1 VQVGNNLLD
10 SGGHL
15 QRDFTLGDW
24 GDMGLHAPFRKILDS
39 RQGLTPSLPNPLII
53 NALWGPARKCLN
65 INRLQQLYLY
75 HKLVR
80 VSSIFFLEA
89 LKKLSKKPCAGM
101 NSLIIFMQL
110 VKQTK
115 QKQNKEKH
123 MAQLAKQSSSFNY
136 SVEAAPSFM
145 QLTDG
150 SFVKDGFTVNRRT
163 DTLEVLGKVTDR
175 YGIVQNADLIQV
187 AEDAFAAKKM
197 TDYTRKVVVTGAGEK
212 VYAVYDFKNHTKK
225 LKVGDEV
232 GLRLT
237 LQNSFDGSL
246 RASFGLGMLRLLC
259 LNGMT
264 TMEREVGMTKKHS
277 SGINVQFVSDALE
290 KAIVSWN
297 SATAVFDRL
306 SDVKVTQIQGANILA
321 NLEKQSV
328 ISGKLR
334 EGIGGIWASPTHRED
349 AGRNLFNLYN
359 AVTQHLTHDV
369 AGDRFELAN
378 RVSANVLAA
387 FDRASQK
394 SDRFARLVTPVQ
406 QDLVAVSL
414 N

>member
-1 VQVGNNLLD
+1 
-10 SGGHL
+10 
-15 QRDFTLGDW
+15 
-24 GDMGLHAPFRKILDS
+24 
-39 RQGLTPSLPNPLII
+39 
-53 NALWGPARKCLN
+53 
-65 INRLQQLYLY
+65 
-75 HKLVR
+75 
-80 VSSIFFLEA
+80 
-89 LKKLSKKPCAGM
+89 
-101 NSLIIFMQL
+101 
-110 VKQTK
+110 
-115 QKQNKEKH
+115 

-277 SGINVQFVSDALE
+277 SGISVQFVSDALE

-306 SDVKVTQIQGANILA
+306 SDIKVTQIQGANILA

-378 RVSANVLAA
+378 RVSSNVLAA

-394 SDRFARLVTPVQ
+394 SDRFARLVTPVK
-406 QDLVAVSL
+406 DELAAVSL

>member
-1 VQVGNNLLD
+1 
-10 SGGHL
+10 
-15 QRDFTLGDW
+15 
-24 GDMGLHAPFRKILDS
+24 
-39 RQGLTPSLPNPLII
+39 
-53 NALWGPARKCLN
+53 
-65 INRLQQLYLY
+65 
-75 HKLVR
+75 
-80 VSSIFFLEA
+80 
-89 LKKLSKKPCAGM
+89 M

-123 MAQLAKQSSSFNY
+123 MAQLAKQSSSLNY
-136 SVEAAPSFM
+136 TVEAAPSFM
-145 QLTDG
+145 QLADG

-246 RASFGLGMLRLLC
+246 RASFSLGMMRLLC

-264 TMEREVGMTKKHS
+264 TLEREVGMTKKHS
-277 SGINVQFVSDALE
+277 SGISVQFVSDALE

-297 SATAVFDRL
+297 NATAVFDRL

-334 EGIGGIWASPTHRED
+334 EGIGGIWANPTHRED

-369 AGDRFELAN
+369 SADRFELAN
-378 RVSANVLAA
+378 RVSSNVLAA

>member
-1 VQVGNNLLD
+1 
-10 SGGHL
+10 
-15 QRDFTLGDW
+15 
-24 GDMGLHAPFRKILDS
+24 
-39 RQGLTPSLPNPLII
+39 
-53 NALWGPARKCLN
+53 
-65 INRLQQLYLY
+65 
-75 HKLVR
+75 
-80 VSSIFFLEA
+80 
-89 LKKLSKKPCAGM
+89 
-101 NSLIIFMQL
+101 
-110 VKQTK
+110 
-115 QKQNKEKH
+115 

-145 QLTDG
+145 QLADG
-150 SFVKDGFTVNRRT
+150 AFVKDGFTVNRRT

-175 YGIVQNADLIQV
+175 YGIVQNSDLIQV
-187 AEDAFAAKKM
+187 AEDAFAAKHM
-197 TDYTRKVVVTGAGEK
+197 DNYTRRVVVTGAGEK

-237 LQNSFDGSL
+237 LKNSFDGSL

-259 LNGMT
+259 ENGMT

-290 KAIVSWN
+290 KAIASWN

-306 SDVKVTQIQGANILA
+306 SDIKVTQIQGANILA
-321 NLEKQSV
+321 NLEKQS
-328 ISGKLR
+328 ILSGKLR
-334 EGIGGIWASPTHRED
+334 EGIGGIWANPTHRED

-369 AGDRFELAN
+369 SSDRFELAD
-378 RVSANVLAA
+378 RVSSNVLVA

-394 SDRFARLVTPVQ
+394 SDRFARLVTPVK
-406 QDLVAVSL
+406 DELAAISL

>member
-1 VQVGNNLLD
+1 
-10 SGGHL
+10 
-15 QRDFTLGDW
+15 
-24 GDMGLHAPFRKILDS
+24 
-39 RQGLTPSLPNPLII
+39 
-53 NALWGPARKCLN
+53 
-65 INRLQQLYLY
+65 
-75 HKLVR
+75 
-80 VSSIFFLEA
+80 
-89 LKKLSKKPCAGM
+89 
-101 NSLIIFMQL
+101 
-110 VKQTK
+110 
-115 QKQNKEKH
+115 
-123 MAQLAKQSSSFNY
+123 MAQLAKQSSLFNY

-277 SGINVQFVSDALE
+277 SGISVQFVSDALE
-290 KAIVSWN
+290 KAIASWN

-394 SDRFARLVTPVQ
+394 SDRFARLVTPVK
-406 QDLVAVSL
+406 DELAAVSL